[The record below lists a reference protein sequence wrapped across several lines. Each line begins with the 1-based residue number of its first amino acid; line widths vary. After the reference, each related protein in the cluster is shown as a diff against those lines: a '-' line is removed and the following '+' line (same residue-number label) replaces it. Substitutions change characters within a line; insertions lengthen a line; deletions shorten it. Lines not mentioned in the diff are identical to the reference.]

1 VNLITSNHT
10 SPVNSQ
16 ESGNVKGFGILIILS
31 ALMPY
36 IPDADIGTGIFAVWF
51 TIFIIYSIVKY
62 GLFLKDTNTI
72 FAILFLIF
80 GLFSYFNLNSNGYG
94 FDQWYRAFF
103 PFTFFILFLFIG
115 KLDKD
120 QAIFLSKS
128 IFIASLVWLSRILIE
143 AMISASQGSGVLTN
157 RLTFYVIDSVLIFP
171 FVALTMLLLT
181 NDYPKGKSKWF
192 FIAIFIYMVVWI
204 GYRAG
209 IVIATIPILFYIF
222 QNSLNKRYL
231 SLALLLTLISVFY
244 ASGIAS
250 SLGLLDRF
258 SNLSG
263 ESGGSKA
270 SEWRYA
276 MDIFLQSPL
285 FGKGLGWQVPG
296 YLAYIGV
303 DTTGIVLPSTVGYV
317 HSAFAYMAMN
327 MGLLGL
333 VSYYGMISPR
343 IIKINDDAY
352 KKFSTI
358 AMIVIILFCLTQVA
372 FRTIQ
377 TIIIIVALIKINN
390 AYYSNNKL

>member
-1 VNLITSNHT
+1 VNFSISNHT

-16 ESGNVKGFGILIILS
+16 ESGNVKGFGILIICS
-31 ALMPY
+31 AFMPY
-36 IPDADIGTGIFAVWF
+36 IPDTDIGTGIFAIWLA
-51 TIFIIYSIVKY
+51 IFLIYSILKY
-62 GLFLKDTNTI
+62 GVFLKDRNSI
-72 FAILFLIF
+72 SAILFLIL
-80 GLFSYFNLNSNGYG
+80 GIISYFNLNSNGYG
-94 FDQWYRAFF
+94 FEQWFRAFF

-115 KLDKD
+115 KLNRD
-120 QAIFLSKS
+120 QSIFLSNS
-128 IFIASLVWLSRILIE
+128 IFIASLVWLARILIE
-143 AMISASQGSGVLTN
+143 AAISASQGSGVLTN

-192 FIAIFIYMVVWI
+192 FISIFIYMVVWI

-231 SLALLLTLISVFY
+231 SLALLLTLIFVFY

-258 SNLSG
+258 SSLSG
-263 ESGGSKA
+263 ESAGSKA

-276 MDIFLQSPL
+276 MDIFLESPL

-303 DTTGIVLPSTVGYV
+303 DTTGIILPSTVGYV

-333 VSYYGMISPR
+333 VSYYAMISPK
-343 IIKINDDAY
+343 IIKISDDSY

-358 AMIVIILFCLTQVA
+358 AMVVIILFCLTQVA

-390 AYYSNNKL
+390 AYYDAKKV

>member
-1 VNLITSNHT
+1 
-10 SPVNSQ
+10 
-16 ESGNVKGFGILIILS
+16 
-31 ALMPY
+31 M
-36 IPDADIGTGIFAVWF
+36 
-51 TIFIIYSIVKY
+51 
-62 GLFLKDTNTI
+62 
-72 FAILFLIF
+72 
-80 GLFSYFNLNSNGYG
+80 
-94 FDQWYRAFF
+94 
-103 PFTFFILFLFIG
+103 
-115 KLDKD
+115 
-120 QAIFLSKS
+120 
-128 IFIASLVWLSRILIE
+128 
-143 AMISASQGSGVLTN
+143 
-157 RLTFYVIDSVLIFP
+157 
-171 FVALTMLLLT
+171 
-181 NDYPKGKSKWF
+181 
-192 FIAIFIYMVVWI
+192 
-204 GYRAG
+204 
-209 IVIATIPILFYIF
+209 
-222 QNSLNKRYL
+222 
-231 SLALLLTLISVFY
+231 
-244 ASGIAS
+244 
-250 SLGLLDRF
+250 DRF

-276 MDIFLQSPL
+276 VDIFLQSPL

-390 AYYSNNKL
+390 AYYSNNKV